1 MLMRYYWG
9 LAIGNIYTHRMQRT
23 SNISQSPESLDKR
36 TNVTETGG
44 KNESDWGHVPA
55 KEATNKGLDG
65 SGDED
70 APVQANENITEDLDG
85 SEDADAEFG
94 LESRDLEDWPQS
106 SDSEKEDLEELNSE
120 DDEHITAMEEMYNY
134 CYSAILDHLACQACS
149 HLCISE
155 FQCLDQKYS

>member
-1 MLMRYYWG
+1 
-9 LAIGNIYTHRMQRT
+9 MQRT
-23 SNISQSPESLDKR
+23 SNISWSPESLDKR
-36 TNVTETGG
+36 TDVTEAGG
-44 KNESDWGHVPA
+44 KNESDWGPVPA

-94 LESRDLEDWPQS
+94 LESRDLEDWLQS

-120 DDEHITAMEEMYNY
+120 DNEHITAMEEMY
-134 CYSAILDHLACQACS
+134 D
-149 HLCISE
+149 
-155 FQCLDQKYS
+155 